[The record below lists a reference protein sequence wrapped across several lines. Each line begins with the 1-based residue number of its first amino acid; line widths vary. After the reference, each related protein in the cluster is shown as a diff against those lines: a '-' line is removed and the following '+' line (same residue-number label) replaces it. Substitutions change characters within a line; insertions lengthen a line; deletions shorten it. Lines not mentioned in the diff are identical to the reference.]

1 MAINIY
7 LLVVQIMGEDIWGR
21 PLLILGV
28 SLVLGGIQFL
38 TLGVIAELIM
48 RTYYESQHKKIY
60 NVKEVFLP
68 APFSSDTP
76 RMALN

>member
-1 MAINIY
+1 MY
-7 LLVVQIMGEDIWGR
+7 LLAVKIMGEDIWRR

-60 NVKEVFLP
+60 NVKEVFSP
-68 APFSSDTP
+68 GSFSGSSP
-76 RMALN
+76 RIAI